1 LAWVICTAT
10 YFSFTWFLLNLFRWI
25 ETTHGRVFGGRA
37 GFAVMVLF
45 AYSVVFAGNIEHD
58 LWGGLAD
65 TMAEGLVYLAAGL
78 CIRLSLPYK
87 GPRFIYHAALGVV
100 LALTYLTKAAFFP
113 LSCVLLAILFVR
125 PLSQVE
131 GRGGVVVAGV
141 AFLVVASPLVVFLS
155 HAKGHP
161 TFGEAGGLA
170 YARYVNEVPVW
181 SILWQDHLPGGGML
195 LHPARKLSSNP
206 PIVKFEH
213 FQSAWPLWYD
223 ASYWWDGLKPHFD
236 MREQVTRFLRSLA
249 LLPMTDE
256 GYNVGYLVDRCIPM
270 LAALAAFLA
279 LGLRPRNTLAALGK
293 HGWLLWWPAVAF
305 LTFAS
310 TAIQFRYLIPFWV
323 MGWIALFL
331 AAWIVIKPRRSVGIT
346 LAVAVGILLT
356 NSRPFAR
363 ELLQITRAP
372 ADDSVA
378 AARKLESLGI
388 RQGDEVATVGFPDWP
403 YDYARIAGIQFALEL
418 FGGGPGAKD
427 VAPLS
432 KLPAADVS
440 RILATLRA
448 NGAKALFATGRPAF
462 ENDTGWVHLTCDTY
476 VRML

>member
-1 LAWVICTAT
+1 
-10 YFSFTWFLLNLFRWI
+10 
-25 ETTHGRVFGGRA
+25 
-37 GFAVMVLF
+37 M
-45 AYSVVFAGNIEHD
+45 
-58 LWGGLAD
+58 
-65 TMAEGLVYLAAGL
+65 
-78 CIRLSLPYK
+78 
-87 GPRFIYHAALGVV
+87 
-100 LALTYLTKAAFFP
+100 
-113 LSCVLLAILFVR
+113 
-125 PLSQVE
+125 
-131 GRGGVVVAGV
+131 
-141 AFLVVASPLVVFLS
+141 
-155 HAKGHP
+155 
-161 TFGEAGGLA
+161 
-170 YARYVNEVPVW
+170 
-181 SILWQDHLPGGGML
+181 
-195 LHPARKLSSNP
+195 
-206 PIVKFEH
+206 
-213 FQSAWPLWYD
+213 
-223 ASYWWDGLKPHFD
+223 
-236 MREQVTRFLRSLA
+236 
-249 LLPMTDE
+249 
-256 GYNVGYLVDRCIPM
+256 
-270 LAALAAFLA
+270 
-279 LGLRPRNTLAALGK
+279 
-293 HGWLLWWPAVAF
+293 AF

-356 NSRPFAR
+356 NARPFAR

-372 ADDSVA
+372 ADDSVT

-462 ENDTGWVHLTCDTY
+462 ENDTGWVHLTCRHLCEDVVKSFAGGNAVEVIEIAGQMGFAGPEREKRLITSIAEFGAKRGGRGKTLEGFEQLFIRTIDKAAATILNDLGQRAQ
-476 VRML
+476 VADDNRSFARERFDAGQAEGFIRDGWGKAGDGVIVEGAEIALG